1 MRWGFDQWRK
11 DHSVSRVS
19 GGVPGRADLLLAHPC
34 APGPE
39 DPPPVPGV
47 WRGRRHVVSGRLPG
61 GVRQL
66 RRCLR
71 LCWEVRVTQDQR
83 WHLPEMWQRRHTCN
97 TIRHDSLWPSEDFSA
112 YSIILKSKIFALRYC
127 GDFLPDDIIST
138 GERFF
143 CRCIFLQPRR
153 TFLLLIEMYSL
164 AGNVMTLKF
173 LSDASV
179 TAGGFQL
186 KYNAIDASKVPRNY
200 SNYFNW
206 AHRGKLAFL
215 MCTVHLLIFIF
226 LFFFKFINYDYKK

>member
-1 MRWGFDQWRK
+1 MP
-11 DHSVSRVS
+11 ST
-19 GGVPGRADLLLAHPC
+19 PI
-34 APGPE
+34 
-39 DPPPVPGV
+39 DPPPPSTSTGQCKLLISNITNIQRYNRSQG
-47 WRGRRHVVSGRLPG
+47 WP
-61 GVRQL
+61 
-66 RRCLR
+66 
-71 LCWEVRVTQDQR
+71 EVA
-83 WHLPEMWQRRHTCN
+83 
-97 TIRHDSLWPSEDFSA
+97 LWPSEDFPA
-112 YSIILKSKIFALRYC
+112 YSIILKSKLFALRYC

-143 CRCIFLQPRR
+143 CRCIFSQPRR

-186 KYNAIDASKVPRNY
+186 KYNAIEASKVPRNY

-206 AHRGKLAFL
+206 AHRGELAFL

-226 LFFFKFINYDYKK
+226 YFSFSLLTKIIKSNKMCWHYCSSLIIIIIFHSWAHTNNKQCGNNKNIW